1 MFKVIVTKKVLKTV
15 ESLPSNV
22 RKRLA
27 ELLKD
32 LRDDGPLQVHW
43 PNFSKLSTNQY
54 HCHLARK
61 WVVCWYHKKGALEIE
76 VYYAG
81 SRENSPY

>member
-1 MFKVIVTKKVLKTV
+1 MYKVIVTKKVLKVV
-15 ESLPSNV
+15 EKLPTDV

-32 LRDDGPLQVHW
+32 LRDSGPLQVHW
-43 PNFSKLSTNQY
+43 PNFSRLSTNKY
-54 HCHLARK
+54 HCHLTRK
-61 WVVCWYHKKGALEIE
+61 WVACWYHRMGAFEIE